1 MSFPLS
7 SKPDSNTVVFVHGD
21 RESGGD
27 YTTYKVCEKTLDA
40 QSEELGLIVFQ
51 SGPVKEVGVNG
62 VTEEN
67 LIDICIHRLT
77 CFQTGPYA
85 CEENNQVL
93 VFLHAAKAS
102 LGKRTENR
110 RMRGVE
116 GTSAI

>member
-21 RESGGD
+21 RESGGN
-27 YTTYKVCEKTLDA
+27 YTTYTICEKSMTD
-40 QSEELGLIVFQ
+40 QHEVGLLAFQ
-51 SGPVKEVGVNG
+51 AGPVKEVGVNG

-85 CEENNQVL
+85 CEENNQAL

-102 LGKRTENR
+102 LDKRTENR